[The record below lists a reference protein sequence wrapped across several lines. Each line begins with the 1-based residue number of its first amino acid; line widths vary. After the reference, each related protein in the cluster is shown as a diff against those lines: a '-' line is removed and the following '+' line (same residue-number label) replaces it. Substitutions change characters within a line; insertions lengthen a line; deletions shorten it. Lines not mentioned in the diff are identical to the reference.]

1 MYFAYEAV
9 TLFGYPS
16 HGILLYI
23 FCEPG
28 YLTVRLSHSHY
39 HTYTTPVC
47 LTCMCFGLQRFRSPL
62 LTLSLRF
69 LFLRLLRCFTSPGSP
84 PFRDVVPS
92 DYGLPHSGIHDSTA
106 ICSLSWLFAACHAL
120 LRYLLPR
127 HPPNALTTLT
137 IVRSRRLSPIFWNF
151 IL

>member
-1 MYFAYEAV
+1 MQKTPTVYFAYEAF

-16 HGILLYI
+16 QGILL
-23 FCEPG
+23 CTVCQSD
-28 YLTVRLSHSHY
+28 YLTVRLSCSRY

-69 LFLRLLRCFTSPGSP
+69 LFLQLLRCFTSLGSP
-84 PFRDVVPS
+84 SFRNVEPS
-92 DYGLPHSGIHDSTA
+92 LYGLPHSGIHDSSA

-127 HPPNALTTLT
+127 HPPIALITLT
-137 IVRSRRLSPIFWNF
+137 IIQLR
-151 IL
+151 